1 MHDTMSKM
9 VGVKLIED
17 SEALTAKASWYH
29 RNKTKIEEAAVALS
43 KLEITRASL
52 SVNEVDISIAGDRHT
67 LNAIFAAFRGLG
79 YEPSSRPGS
88 EPAPSFSC
96 RWEHPEHDCRFWL
109 FFSSTKCTRVQI
121 GTTTQEVGIYE
132 TVCE

>member
-17 SEALTAKASWYH
+17 QETLTSKASWYH
-29 RNKTKIEEAAVALS
+29 RNRPHIEEVAQALG

-52 SVNEVDISIAGDRHT
+52 SVSEVDISIAGDRHT

-88 EPAPSFSC
+88 EPSPSFSC